1 MKHIKKLPSC
11 RRQALRRVAL
21 VLALV
26 LVVNHWSGTMYLL
39 PRQYIRRIEE
49 RYGLCDTTVIC
60 RRRLE
65 GLEYADLLY
74 LTAEKQALMLAST
87 AFVFPV
93 GWIGGGTRVLDCST
107 GERLYGGYS
116 YSREEGAETYHIFC
130 FGKLGSWDIKS
141 LNIYIAYHDAAQ
153 TRREVTWTV
162 TDFIE
167 KDDSRYFL
175 AEIVPEN
182 PGLFPSCIRRMTV
195 TACNIHGEPIA
206 EKTLIARKD

>member
-1 MKHIKKLPSC
+1 M
-11 RRQALRRVAL
+11 AL

-26 LVVNHWSGTMYLL
+26 LAVNHCTATMYLL
-39 PRQYIRRIEE
+39 PGQYIRGIEE
-49 RYGLCDTTVIC
+49 MYGLCDTTVVC

-65 GLEYADLLY
+65 GLEYADLIY
-74 LTAEKQALMLAST
+74 LTAEKQALMLTAT
-87 AFVFPV
+87 AFVFPF
-93 GWIGGGTRVLDCST
+93 GWTGSGTRVLDCST
-107 GERLYGGYS
+107 GERLYAGYN
-116 YSREEGAETYHIFC
+116 YFCQEGTETYHIFC

-141 LNIYIAYHDAAQ
+141 LNIYIAYEDSAR
-153 TRREVTWTV
+153 TRREATWTV

-195 TACNIHGEPIA
+195 TACNVHGEPIE